1 MQKSI
6 YKKQET
12 KSMCN
17 SQLLLKGDRFGQLR
31 GQRSKVRLTL
41 SPALTLTSWVCC
53 CDAATLA
60 VMAYVPGESSI

>member
-12 KSMCN
+12 KSN
-17 SQLLLKGDRFGQLR
+17 GQLLLKGDRFGQLR

-53 CDAATLA
+53 CDSATLA

>member
-17 SQLLLKGDRFGQLR
+17 GQLLLKGDRFGQLR

-41 SPALTLTSWVCC
+41 SPALTLTS
-53 CDAATLA
+53 
-60 VMAYVPGESSI
+60 